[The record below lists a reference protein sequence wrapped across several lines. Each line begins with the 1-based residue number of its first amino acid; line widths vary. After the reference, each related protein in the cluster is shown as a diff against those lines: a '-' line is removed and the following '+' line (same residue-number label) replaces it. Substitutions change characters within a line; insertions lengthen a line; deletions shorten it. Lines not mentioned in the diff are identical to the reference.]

1 MGLLSSALDR
11 LEAIGAQSRS
21 IIRREPSMRRFINP
35 AEEQREACATE
46 IDAASHYIRLE
57 LAEIARQRSIQNGAE

>member
-1 MGLLSSALDR
+1 
-11 LEAIGAQSRS
+11 
-21 IIRREPSMRRFINP
+21 MRRFINP